1 MANGTIIELDDEECT
16 QEKPPD
22 EEPCESETPC
32 QASDWIATEWSGC
45 EDTCG
50 KCGNLMNL
58 FDFFGLKLIKI
69 VKYYFRAIEAIFRM
83 NHSRTKKMCRA
94 LHSIIYL
101 PIKFNEKE
109 NLVLLL
115 DISCRVE

>member
-16 QEKPPD
+16 QEKPLD

-83 NHSRTKKMCRA
+83 NHSRTKKCVGLYIQLFTYRLNSM
-94 LHSIIYL
+94 
-101 PIKFNEKE
+101 KKK
-109 NLVLLL
+109 
-115 DISCRVE
+115 ISYYFLTFRVV

>member
-45 EDTCG
+45 EDSCG
-50 KCGNLMNL
+50 KFGSFMN
-58 FDFFGLKLIKI
+58 FFILDNFKGSRLI
-69 VKYYFRAIEAIFRM
+69 
-83 NHSRTKKMCRA
+83 NQ
-94 LHSIIYL
+94 
-101 PIKFNEKE
+101 
-109 NLVLLL
+109 LVTSLG
-115 DISCRVE
+115 RN